1 MRSPTDHPCECA
13 RTHIQHTQVPF
24 ADFLLTYHGFV
35 QNDQPLM
42 LKSRIKTIGVLI
54 ADEREGPFSLD
65 LAWIKASRTATAAR
79 LGTVH
84 PGQTTA

>member
-1 MRSPTDHPCECA
+1 
-13 RTHIQHTQVPF
+13 
-24 ADFLLTYHGFV
+24 
-35 QNDQPLM
+35 M